1 MNWQIDHK
9 TLFMFSDGHLHLST
23 HTDYYG
29 ELYLLFKESR
39 EQDKVD

>member
-9 TLFMFSDGHLHLST
+9 TLFMFMDGHLST
-23 HTDYYG
+23 HTEYYK